1 MMNILFG
8 VNLLASLVMLA
19 HAMCVLNRMTYKS
32 NHFYRVFYVVL
43 GVGAFAVLAGPLY
56 GYTRPQIGEVILNVG
71 MTGIVMSSWFM
82 KNRRAT

>member
-1 MMNILFG
+1 MMTALF
-8 VNLLASLVMLA
+8 VINLLASLAMLA

-43 GVGAFAVLAGPLY
+43 GVGALAVLAGPLY
-56 GYTRPQIGEVILNVG
+56 GYTNPQIGEVILNVG
-71 MTGIVMSSWFM
+71 MTGIVMSSWFL